1 MTRSFSSA
9 SSSTSA
15 AAATSASRLAAGL
28 GLVVALLG
36 AIGAACGVFLRGSLT
51 TIPFTTIRMEVV
63 DVVTEGPYRF
73 NGLAV
78 ASEGVGWDAVTLFF
92 VVPALL
98 LTLPGVWR
106 GALRPQLVAAGLL
119 VYFLYQGLEYAMF
132 LAFGPLFPVYVG
144 TFAVAGSAL
153 AVLAATFD
161 LGALAGA
168 VDAARFP
175 RRAVAGLGVFM
186 ALLLG
191 GMWLPMVLGN
201 LTATTVDAL
210 DGATT
215 LVVQALD
222 LGFLVPL
229 GLFAAAL
236 VWRRAPVGI
245 VLASVIVV
253 KAVAMAAAIVA
264 MLAVEA
270 ATTGELMLPPI
281 VIFAL
286 TAVAAAAIGWRAF
299 RAVDPSGGV
308 GRQGAAVTA
317 TRPAAA

>member
-1 MTRSFSSA
+1 MTRPGSSA
-9 SSSTSA
+9 T
-15 AAATSASRLAAGL
+15 RLAAAL
-28 GLVVALLG
+28 AVLVAVLAG
-36 AIGAACGVFLRGSLT
+36 IAAGCGVFLRGDLA
-51 TIPFTTIRMEVV
+51 TIPFTTIRMEAV
-63 DVVTEGPYRF
+63 DIVSNGLYRF

-78 ASEGVGWDAVTLFF
+78 ASEGVGWDAVTLFL
-92 VVPALL
+92 VAPALL
-98 LTLPGVWR
+98 LTVPGVWR
-106 GALRPQLVAAGLL
+106 GALRSRLLAAGLL

-132 LAFGPLFPVYVG
+132 LAFGPLFPVDVA

-153 AVLAATFD
+153 AVLASTFD

-168 VDAARFP
+168 VDVGRFP
-175 RRAVAGLGVFM
+175 RRSVAGLGVFM

-191 GMWLPMVLGN
+191 AMWLPMVLLN

-229 GLFAAAL
+229 GIFTAVLA
-236 VWRRAPVGI
+236 WRRAAVGYL
-245 VLASVIVV
+245 LASVVVV
-253 KAVAMAAAIVA
+253 KAVAMATAIVA
-264 MLAVEA
+264 MLLVEA

-286 TAVAAAAIGWRAF
+286 TAVAAAAIGWRVYRSVD
-299 RAVDPSGGV
+299 RAAGQTETTTGTP
-308 GRQGAAVTA
+308 A
-317 TRPAAA
+317 TTPAAA

>member
-1 MTRSFSSA
+1 MTH
-9 SSSTSA
+9 
-15 AAATSASRLAAGL
+15 LAAGL
-28 GLVVALLG
+28 ALVVALLG
-36 AIGAACGVFLRGSLT
+36 AIGAACGVFLRGELT
-51 TIPFTTIRMEVV
+51 TIPFTTMRMEVV

-98 LTLPGVWR
+98 LTLRGVWR
-106 GALRPQLVAAGLL
+106 GALRPRLMAAGLL

-132 LAFGPLFPVYVG
+132 LAFGPLFPVYVA

-153 AVLAATFD
+153 AVLLATFD
-161 LGALAGA
+161 LGAVAGSI
-168 VDAARFP
+168 DTGRFP

-186 ALLLG
+186 ALLLAA
-191 GMWLPMVLGN
+191 MWLPMVLMN

-215 LVVQALD
+215 LVVQAMD

-229 GLFAAAL
+229 GLFTAVLA
-236 VWRRAPVGI
+236 WRRVPAGY

-253 KAVAMAAAIVA
+253 KAVAMASAIVA
-264 MLAVEA
+264 MLLVEA
-270 ATTGELMLPPI
+270 AETGELMVPPI
-281 VIFAL
+281 VIFAI
-286 TAVAAAAIGWRAF
+286 TVVVAAAIGWRAF
-299 RAVDPSGGV
+299 RSVDGEAASVAPSAG
-308 GRQGAAVTA
+308 
-317 TRPAAA
+317 PAARAAAA